1 MRMSACVYTKGIF
14 FVCKPPSLHVISMC
28 GVRAPGVAVK
38 IYVSYR
44 EGSFIENIEKSLVRV
59 ERRRN

>member
-1 MRMSACVYTKGIF
+1 MFIRREF
-14 FVCKPPSLHVISMC
+14 FCVCKPPSPHVISMC

>member
-1 MRMSACVYTKGIF
+1 MFIRREF
-14 FVCKPPSLHVISMC
+14 FCVCKPPSPHVISMC

-59 ERRRN
+59 ERR